1 MTHAVTGLTC
11 TQTAALVRAAVTAAF
26 PGTRFTVRSNRY
38 TGGGSIRVTWT
49 DGPSIA
55 AVEPL
60 LDRYRRS
67 DFNLG
72 NDDRTTHREPGLLAF
87 PDHTVAEVRY
97 GADFVYANRMLS
109 DTYRTQLRAITAG
122 LLGEDADPD
131 LHYGTISTPYGLFD
145 GGNGRSLLRFL
156 ADTVPPRTADD
167 RLFYIGGY
175 LTKLAADPDYLRFG
189 GVNQISEGL
198 RMLITKHSVRSPWNT
213 RAERA
218 IREINKPG
226 TTHARVVAILNQLRA
241 LA

>member
-1 MTHAVTGLTC
+1 MTSPIAGLTC
-11 TQTAALVRAAVTAAF
+11 PQTAALIRAALTAAY
-26 PGTRFTVRSNRY
+26 PGTRFKVRSNRY

-49 DGPSIA
+49 DGPSVA

-72 NDDRTTHREPGLLAF
+72 NDDRTTYREPGLLAY
-87 PDHTVAEVRY
+87 PDQTVAEVQY
-97 GADFVYANRMLS
+97 GADFVTPHRMLS
-109 DTYRTQLRAITAG
+109 DDYHAQLCAVAAG

-131 LHYGTISTPYGLFD
+131 LYYGALNTPFGPFE

-156 ADTVPPRTADD
+156 ADAVPPRATSD
-167 RLFYIGGY
+167 RLFYVAGY
-175 LTKLAADPDYLRFG
+175 LTKLAADADYLRFG
-189 GVNQISEGL
+189 GAGQISEGL
-198 RMLITKHSVRSPWNT
+198 RIMITKHSARSPWNT

-218 IREINKPG
+218 IRDLSRSG
-226 TTHARVVAILNQLRA
+226 ATHTQAVAALNELRT